1 MIKQNVI
8 EGATFRFK
16 TCITVSIVKMLL
28 KGGSLSQ
35 KTFFEHILELPPWN
49 QILSFILF
57 NFLQMEQPITRKLLF
72 KVLTFLD
79 SYYL

>member
-28 KGGSLSQ
+28 KGGSLLQ

-57 NFLQMEQPITRKLLF
+57 NFFTNGTTYNKKITF
-72 KVLTFLD
+72 
-79 SYYL
+79 